1 MSIKFRCSE
10 CQHGIKVPDAAAGKG
25 VKCPACGKKMR
36 VPGGKATAGAKT
48 RSSRSRRQKSD
59 DGQASDAFLNNL
71 DLDRLVDDEVQLCQ
85 KCATEIPPEQT
96 QCPNCG
102 FDPSHLTAEG
112 QRRQKM
118 AAKGIDPASFYESVW
133 KESFAYAGRNFGQ
146 VMKTAFI
153 LSFCLMLSGLCG
165 YFLIWVATGPPFA
178 FWTLFTTVAVMMPI
192 GWLFVQ
198 HTEIIALT
206 LKKKD
211 EIKKIRFDFAQCGMN
226 GIKTLA
232 WILIFGLPFW
242 ILFGGLGVLLNTME
256 VPYGMPI
263 GMGMAAFFVLLF
275 TPQAMSHMTMPVET
289 PAWFFPK
296 IWPTLG
302 VSAAPGAMWVL
313 VFFVANIPAIATIAG
328 TVALGGNRFEEF
340 VKVRLKEGDI
350 HTAKVMVDLAEGA
363 TSEDGKAALIDKYS
377 DTAQEEPPEK
387 QWSWLAI
394 PIGGSLL
401 TCLFLGFSSVVIARA
416 NGLFTS
422 NLKKGLDLISQRKE
436 IVWESK
442 TGEEKVRT
450 RKTTVP
456 APIFKRFGASIL
468 DGLLVETIAF
478 LLYFVF
484 FQVLI
489 IIFETA
495 GVHLSEWHLLW
506 INAGLGSGMTLL
518 VGIAYF
524 TMTESGEDQASP
536 MKKAGNMYVC
546 TDEFR
551 PISTGQALARVL
563 ILIFVSST
571 LTLHLGSIMA
581 LFRKDKKTLHDLLT
595 GTQVRMDKPQK
606 KSADA

>member
-340 VKVRLKEGDI
+340 VQVRLKEGDI

-450 RKTTVP
+450 RKTTIP
-456 APIFKRFGASIL
+456 APASTRIIAYIVDIIL
-468 DGLLVETIAF
+468 VDIVAGLLT
-478 LLYFVF
+478 FVF
-484 FQVLI
+484 GQVLVI
-489 IIFETA
+489 ILETA
-495 GVHLSEWHLLW
+495 GVNLSDEHK
-506 INAGLGSGMTLL
+506 TLVFVL
-518 VGIAYF
+518 MWSFLPLIVGTMYF
-524 TMTESGEDQASP
+524 TVTESGEDQASP
-536 MKKAGNMYVC
+536 MKKVFGMYVC
-546 TDEFR
+546 TDDYR
-551 PISTGQALARVL
+551 PISTGQAFLRF
-563 ILIFVSST
+563 ILMIFVSGT
-571 LTLHLGSIMA
+571 LTLGIGGLLP
-581 LFRKDKKTLHDLLT
+581 LFREDKKALHDIIL
-595 GTQVRMDKPQK
+595 GTQVRQDKPQK